1 MSVNVARPLSL
12 VPAPAAFGEERLRR
26 AVDEHY
32 LFVWRSLRRLGI
44 PKGEADD
51 VAQEVFLVFSRKLDA
66 VEVGAE
72 RPFLFRC
79 AANFAMHA
87 RRANLRRRSL
97 QEKAAILESDQA
109 HPSVEDDAERQEEI
123 ALVDTLLAE
132 LPDELRDIVVLCELE
147 EMTLAEA
154 AVVLGIPPGTAASR
168 MRRARVELSACL
180 TRMQRSTK

>member
-1 MSVNVARPLSL
+1 M
-12 VPAPAAFGEERLRR
+12 PAEAIGRDERLRR

-51 VAQEVFLVFSRKLDA
+51 VAQEVFLVFSRKLDG

-87 RRANLRRRSL
+87 RRAILRRRTL
-97 QEKAAILESDQA
+97 QEKAAIMESDSA

-154 AVVLGIPPGTAASR
+154 SVVLGIPPGTAASR
-168 MRRARVELSACL
+168 LRRARAELSAGM
-180 TRMQRSTK
+180 TRLQRSTK